1 MTRFISFSEEVAVKQ
16 EAAREAWRAKKVQVL
31 VEDDEIPPGHE
42 LALPLEDLVNYL
54 ETLEVPTQVIIDLD
68 VYRVKLR
75 KRVGREEY
83 REILEG
89 LRRLSWARWDKRAR
103 AILVD
108 RTHALAPEEEEIE
121 VEEIV
126 VAPKEVKA

>member
-1 MTRFISFSEEVAVKQ
+1 MTHFISFSEEVAVKQ
-16 EAAREAWRAKKVQVL
+16 EAAREAWRARKVQVL

-42 LALPLEDLVNYL
+42 LALPLENLVNYL
-54 ETLEVPTQVIIDLD
+54 ETIEVPTQVIIDLD

-75 KRVGREEY
+75 KRVSREEY

-89 LRRLSWARWDKRAR
+89 LRRLSWARWDRRSR

-108 RTHALAPEEEEIE
+108 RTHTSAPEEEEIE

-126 VAPKEVKA
+126 VTPKGVKT